1 MLFSYHISVLSIIPE
16 FYLISWCGNFVE
28 RHSFHRISENSR
40 KTLWKLC
47 LSTIFPYQEI
57 SWNLSIL
64 RSAGLSNTRTWH
76 LQKHIF
82 NTPYKEVW
90 PVFNYYHNGGVSCLV
105 SVIVSYVLYF
115 SSKIW
120 PLSRFAP
127 NILENYKSLKVL
139 YIYKNYNVHSHI
151 WKIFQN
157 LWKVVCKVKAVQYL
171 KVH

>member
-1 MLFSYHISVLSIIPE
+1 MEILWKGTVSTEFQKIRAKLCGNCVFPQYFHTRKLVEISV
-16 FYLISWCGNFVE
+16 FYVVPDWV
-28 RHSFHRISENSR
+28 
-40 KTLWKLC
+40 
-47 LSTIFPYQEI
+47 
-57 SWNLSIL
+57 NLL
-64 RSAGLSNTRTWH
+64 NTRTWH